1 MTPHE
6 PNGLKLGFA
15 SVVSKG
21 NQVVRLPVV
30 KGVNTEIKMIQ
41 AVIAVHVFI
50 LKFTP
55 LNEFT
60 NVGMLNVAAYRREH
74 LRIGCCDYQIYGV
87 IISYC

>member
-30 KGVNTEIKMIQ
+30 KGVNTEIGNQ
-41 AVIAVHVFI
+41 DDTGCYRCTRVH
-50 LKFTP
+50 P
-55 LNEFT
+55 
-60 NVGMLNVAAYRREH
+60 
-74 LRIGCCDYQIYGV
+74 
-87 IISYC
+87 